1 MGDQPMNGTGQRLRE
16 LLLGV
21 VRELVDDPEQAKVE
35 ATIGTG
41 GRTVVLTIGTGAGD
55 LGKVIGKRGRTA
67 ESLRY
72 LLEAM
77 AARHRIKVVME
88 IDDQRKK
95 RPNRQARTQVRNAD

>member
-1 MGDQPMNGTGQRLRE
+1 MKMNGTGERLRG
-16 LLLGV
+16 LLEGI
-21 VRELVDDPEQAKVE
+21 VRELVDTPDAAKVE

-41 GRTVVLTIGTGAGD
+41 GRTVVLTIATGKGD

-88 IDDQRKK
+88 IDDQRKPG
-95 RPNRQARTQVRNAD
+95 RNRDAGLQVDHA

>member
-1 MGDQPMNGTGQRLRE
+1 MTKPMNGTGERLQS

-21 VRELVDDPEQAKVE
+21 VKELVDQPDAAKVD

-41 GRTVVLTIGTGAGD
+41 GRTVVLTISTGKGD
-55 LGKVIGKRGRTA
+55 LGKVIGKQGKTA
-67 ESLRY
+67 ETLRY

-88 IDDQRKK
+88 IDDQRK
-95 RPNRQARTQVRNAD
+95 ARRNKGSRSQVRHAE